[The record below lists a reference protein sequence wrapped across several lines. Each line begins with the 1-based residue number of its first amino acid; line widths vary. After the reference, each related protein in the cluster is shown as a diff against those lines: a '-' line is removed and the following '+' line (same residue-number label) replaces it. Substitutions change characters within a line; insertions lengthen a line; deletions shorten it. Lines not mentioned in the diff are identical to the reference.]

1 MTPMRFCHACG
12 EWCYIRKDTCANWQC
27 EKFKYPRRHKERY
40 VLRRLVRTVDEMVHR
55 DEQLDPDNALH
66 NVDGE
71 SRHGGGA
78 SSGGK
83 GGGGTHGCAQGSQL
97 DSDGGAGG
105 TSGDSSQ
112 HGDDA
117 DSDIDQSG
125 QDGVDQSLPCKSAA
139 NDDDH
144 VRKDDATT
152 TSCASNPAY
161 IRVQVADTV
170 KIKPDNKATVAYIL
184 QQHEAQ

>member
-40 VLRRLVRTVDEMVHR
+40 ALRRL
-55 DEQLDPDNALH
+55 
-66 NVDGE
+66 GE

-117 DSDIDQSG
+117 DIDQSG

-152 TSCASNPAY
+152 TSWASNPAY